1 MEQQQQP
8 NPDSDTPASDP
19 AQAAAAQGAQ
29 TDIDR
34 TFADADQS
42 AADRIAA
49 DADQTAADADQ
60 TDADA
65 DQTAADTDQRASDRD
80 QVVADRA
87 HADHPIGG
95 EEDEVYESTRA
106 ERFKGT
112 TERIATAR
120 SRWRTSNDR
129 DDRAAARDET
139 ARLRDLS
146 AAAGDRAA
154 DQRDVV
160 DARAERQQGLANP
173 AAEASRA
180 SAAEVRV
187 RAAADRAF
195 AAADRLAAAHDRQRA
210 IEELQRAQ
218 LDALTGAFGRELGM
232 VMLEQEMNRAR
243 HENEPLAFACIDV
256 DGLKRVNDSEG
267 HAAGDAL
274 LQAVV
279 AAITAHLRSYDPII
293 RVGGDEF
300 LCALA
305 DCTASDARRS
315 FETIRVTLEQTHH
328 GASIS
333 VGFAEMRAKD
343 TLKQLLERGDADLYE
358 AKRR

>member
-8 NPDSDTPASDP
+8 NPDSDTPSDP

-34 TFADADQS
+34 TFADADQ
-42 AADRIAA
+42 
-49 DADQTAADADQ
+49 TAADA
-60 TDADA
+60 
-65 DQTAADTDQRASDRD
+65 DQRASDRD

-87 HADHPIGG
+87 HADRPIGG
-95 EEDEVYESTRA
+95 EEDEFYVSTRV

-120 SRWRTSNDR
+120 SRWWTSNDR

-146 AAAGDRAA
+146 AAARDRTA

-187 RAAADRAF
+187 CAAADRAS

-218 LDALTGAFGRELGM
+218 LDALTGAFGRELGT

-243 HENEPLAFACIDV
+243 HENESLAFAFIDV
-256 DGLKRVNDSEG
+256 DELKQVNDHEG

-274 LQAVV
+274 LLAVV
-279 AAITAHLRSYDPII
+279 TAITAHLRSYDPII
-293 RVGGDEF
+293 RIGGDEF
-300 LCALA
+300 VCALT
-305 DCTASDARRS
+305 DCTASDARQR
-315 FETIRVTLEQTHH
+315 FEAIRLTLEQTHPS
-328 GASIS
+328 ASFS
-333 VGFAEMRAKD
+333 VGFAEMRDQD
-343 TLKQLLERGDADLYE
+343 TLERLLERGDADLYE